1 MVITERASPTKSTFS
16 PWKDPVSTPYKI
28 IVSRHK
34 TTGRDVEMH
43 GESEPTIYRAI
54 DLCLNYQ
61 ALSQSE
67 KISSTGRY
75 LSIGPQGPIFS
86 HGKPSPAVID
96 LSGSKFLFAYSLSHI
111 TVSHP
116 ALLPSI
122 VAQHV
127 KSTPRTRASV
137 QLRDDDP
144 DSSSSGRSSYPSR
157 EYVYDQNS
165 AHFLSTTFRSLSY
178 AFL

>member
-1 MVITERASPTKSTFS
+1 
-16 PWKDPVSTPYKI
+16 
-28 IVSRHK
+28 
-34 TTGRDVEMH
+34 MH

-75 LSIGPQGPIFS
+75 LSIGPQGPVFS

-96 LSGSKFLFAYSLSHI
+96 LSGSKFQFAYSLSHI

-122 VAQHV
+122 VAQQV

-137 QLRDDDP
+137 QFRDDDP
-144 DSSSSGRSSYPSR
+144 DSESSSSGRSFYLSM
-157 EYVYDQNS
+157 EHVYDQNS
-165 AHFLSTTFRSLSY
+165 AHFLSTTFRPLPY
-178 AFL
+178 APL